1 MIQKQKKSSKC
12 SKRKNFKI
20 YWDRVFLVIFIPII
34 FATAIYNA
42 AIPRNIVE
50 YEERIVTVKSGDT
63 LWTIAKD
70 AIGETEDVRQT
81 IHEIMV
87 TNKLPDGN
95 IRPGMKLKIRAIKE

>member
-1 MIQKQKKSSKC
+1 MKKL
-12 SKRKNFKI
+12 KNSTNGFNI
-20 YWDRVFLVIFIPII
+20 CNIRWDRVFLVIVVPFI

-42 AIPRNIVE
+42 TIPRNVVE
-50 YEERIVTVKSGDT
+50 YEERIITVKSGDT
-63 LWTIAKD
+63 LWKIAKD

-95 IRPGMKLKIRAIKE
+95 IRPGMKLKVRAIKE

>member
-34 FATAIYNA
+34 FATVLYNLT
-42 AIPRNIVE
+42 IPRNIVE

>member
-1 MIQKQKKSSKC
+1 M
-12 SKRKNFKI
+12 
-20 YWDRVFLVIFIPII
+20 IFIPII
-34 FATAIYNA
+34 FATVLYNLT
-42 AIPRNIVE
+42 IPRNVVK

-81 IHEIMV
+81 IHEIM
-87 TNKLPDGN
+87 TNNKLPDGN